1 MLQVKLNKLV
11 NPGKAIA
18 DYRTEITGIAAAD
31 LDGVKCSLSD
41 VQVHP
46 LLTHADFM
54 LSLSSSVLLHWD
66 KVGLFCRNL

>member
-1 MLQVKLNKLV
+1 MLQVKLNEFV

-46 LLTHADFM
+46 LLALADFL
-54 LSLSSSVLLHWD
+54 LSLYS
-66 KVGLFCRNL
+66 